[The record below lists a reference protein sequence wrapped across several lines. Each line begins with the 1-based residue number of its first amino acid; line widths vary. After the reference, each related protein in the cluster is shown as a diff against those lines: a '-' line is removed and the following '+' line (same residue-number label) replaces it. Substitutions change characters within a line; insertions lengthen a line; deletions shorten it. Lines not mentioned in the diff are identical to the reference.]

1 MAAAAAA
8 TAAATATATA
18 AVYSASAFRLCR
30 THTANGK
37 TAVYELFIHK
47 RGRYTKRNMDMG
59 GKKAA

>member
-1 MAAAAAA
+1 MAAAAA
-8 TAAATATATA
+8 ATA